1 MPRRKMD
8 EAGHALQP
16 LTARV
21 RHHSL
26 RGGFEPHAPHHASRR
41 ASFGP
46 EWLKLHIELQSR
58 EEADRPWLPEVIES
72 ISIDQGPGER
82 RYNLRSTLA
91 DGAGSAG
98 QLRCLYSVKDCGDKR
113 TGSGA
118 QASMVTLIWS
128 PPSSLRGVPLRDLKH
143 YWQCQKKSRSELSS
157 SANMYE
163 AVEHSILPSTAAAQ
177 SSLAELLDFGPAETF
192 VSHWWGSKVESTLEA
207 LEKHCEGHDTVRV
220 WICSVA
226 NNQRRITEELGSDID
241 GSSFSQALHSK
252 HCRAMA
258 LMLDDGCE
266 TLKRIWCL
274 YEVLCVILMRDNHDH
289 DQIPIEFDLCT
300 SQGIL
305 NRGNLH
311 TQAMEIGELVSAIDV
326 AHAQCSNPQD
336 KVLIDAAIQLHLGGH
351 EQMNCRIREAVD
363 QSLEKTQA
371 AYYARIMRVRANL
384 FTASGPDVSD
394 HWRTAQDAVFFDA
407 WNYAR
412 RRAFGQGARKEP
424 AVGGGKWSPARGYE
438 EDAAGCSRKYQT
450 SGGECSLEGASE
462 KTAIRNE
469 EQGQMLVL
477 AQEEFL

>member
-1 MPRRKMD
+1 
-8 EAGHALQP
+8 
-16 LTARV
+16 
-21 RHHSL
+21 
-26 RGGFEPHAPHHASRR
+26 
-41 ASFGP
+41 
-46 EWLKLHIELQSR
+46 
-58 EEADRPWLPEVIES
+58 
-72 ISIDQGPGER
+72 
-82 RYNLRSTLA
+82 
-91 DGAGSAG
+91 
-98 QLRCLYSVKDCGDKR
+98 
-113 TGSGA
+113 
-118 QASMVTLIWS
+118 
-128 PPSSLRGVPLRDLKH
+128 
-143 YWQCQKKSRSELSS
+143 
-157 SANMYE
+157 MYE

-394 HWRTAQDAVFFDA
+394 HWRTAQDAVFLTHGTMHAGELLAKEREKNQQLEEENGRLREDMKRM
-407 WNYAR
+407 R
-412 RRAFGQGARKEP
+412 RDVAGNIKLREENAALKERLRRLQSETKNK
-424 AVGGGKWSPARGYE
+424 VKCWS
-438 EDAAGCSRKYQT
+438 
-450 SGGECSLEGASE
+450 
-462 KTAIRNE
+462 
-469 EQGQMLVL
+469 
-477 AQEEFL
+477 